1 MCVES
6 EVNKTATR
14 KLIEYELQ
22 VAAVIEQAL
31 SEIVN
36 TDLTVAQIVKGA
48 REDADRK
55 KNDATTQL

>member
-14 KLIEYELQ
+14 KLIEYELH